1 MQNRKIF
8 SFLCRLT
15 TSRRRFGPICL
26 FLLLTVCQAVSGPE
40 ARAEHIDFS
49 EYPEQ
54 TDITDQYKD
63 MGVLF
68 SGEKRP
74 PIISHP
80 DFFGVNDPALYAC
93 ADSDSIS
100 LNITFIHPESGNPAE
115 AANFKI
121 HYYAGLHSDIKLTFY
136 NLNGDIIDQHEFAGP
151 EPDPKFKSPSS
162 FHRLAVTSST
172 SIDKFWLAWIN
183 FDLSS
188 ASPAG
193 LAPTTN

>member
-1 MQNRKIF
+1 MLNRNIF
-8 SFLCRLT
+8 SFLYRLT
-15 TSRRRFGPICL
+15 TARRPFRSICL
-26 FLLLTVCQAVSGPE
+26 FLLLTVCQVVACPE

-49 EYPEQ
+49 EYPEE
-54 TDITDQYKD
+54 TAITDQYKD

-80 DFFGVNDPALYAC
+80 GFFGVNDPALFAR
-93 ADSDSIS
+93 ADSDSIL
-100 LNITFIHPESGNPAE
+100 LNITFIDPESGNPAE
-115 AANFKI
+115 AVNFRI

-136 NLNGDIIDQHEFAGP
+136 NLNGDIIDQHEFAGL
-151 EPDPKFKSPSS
+151 EPDPEFKSPSR

-172 SIDKFWLAWIN
+172 SIDKFWLDWIN